1 MNKDFISKNE
11 NLNPYKHVAI
21 VTGAASGIGEATAK
35 MLAAEG
41 AAVVVADIDEAGGTR
56 VVTEIET
63 KGGIACFRRTDSSLA
78 SEADA
83 LVAYTVDKYGK
94 LTWAVNNA
102 AISLAPMLLDKV
114 PNEAWQKMM
123 SVDLNGVFYGL
134 CAQLHQLVACGGGA
148 IVNVVSVSGIKPL
161 PGLAPYVAAKHAVV
175 GLTRQAALEY
185 IDMGIRVNA
194 VAPGLTATSKFN
206 AMPEDNRTA
215 FAARQPGGR
224 AATPEDIANA
234 IVFLLSD
241 KASYINGDILMVDNG
256 SSLRSP
262 K

>member
-1 MNKDFISKNE
+1 
-11 NLNPYKHVAI
+11 
-21 VTGAASGIGEATAK
+21 
-35 MLAAEG
+35 
-41 AAVVVADIDEAGGTR
+41 
-56 VVTEIET
+56 
-63 KGGIACFRRTDSSLA
+63 
-78 SEADA
+78 
-83 LVAYTVDKYGK
+83 
-94 LTWAVNNA
+94 
-102 AISLAPMLLDKV
+102 
-114 PNEAWQKMM
+114 
-123 SVDLNGVFYGL
+123 
-134 CAQLHQLVACGGGA
+134 
-148 IVNVVSVSGIKPL
+148 VSGIKPL

-175 GLTRQAALEY
+175 GLTKQAALEY

-215 FAARQPGGR
+215 YAAKQPSGR